1 MATFGTYETVREI
14 HRSGLASLWS
24 ARRAGAGEGG
34 EPAFAVKACEPDPD
48 IAGPEAARQS
58 IAAFLNQ
65 VKVQKEAAAAGSHW
79 APIHES
85 GEHASGAFL
94 VTDLFPRTAERLT
107 LSRVRQDPGS
117 LRAIVSGVV
126 AGLRELEKSSARPH
140 GNLKAA
146 NVLIGPGDLVSAR
159 VALCDPL
166 PSRAARGLKPGADAR
181 ALGELIYLLVTHQ
194 PPRGAYPIEASPE
207 WAPLG
212 RTRDGWLALC
222 NRLLDPHPQGG
233 AATLEEIEKALAG
246 LVPPKRLVPL
256 PAVVVGAAV
265 LVLGCVGAVIFL
277 SRTSGPT
284 QSDLDE
290 WARVGKANWEAVCQA
305 YIDKF
310 HEFRD
315 ALGEAPESGA
325 GAGRFTT
332 RADLYVDSDPRLAE
346 ALQLLAA
353 AKKNEKDAPGLIV
366 GRPRTELGTLKGSEP
381 KEAQTKAGMDH
392 TARLLGAVT
401 GIDGAVRSGG
411 WPPAA
416 RLTAA
421 AAALEGRGW
430 GGIAR
435 KVREQA
441 PEASSGGWGERATKM
456 DRVLAADSLARSALE
471 RVERLDARAAE
482 LDREKDPVLK
492 VFRSLVAGAGSSLP
506 DKDGLGS
513 LSDLDGVLAYAEG
526 LGTRLGDAVKSDW
539 LRVDREFFTS
549 KSPVYTA
556 PESRPAK
563 EVLESWLLEV
573 AKRDYAQLDPAD
585 DPVFKWTVAQRLTDI
600 GDHLDALRREQQEE
614 PEEVLG
620 AKLLEFE
627 RRAGRVTTDADAV
640 KAIIWNLSNK
650 SQKLADADRVS
661 VSADGLLNGLSQFK
675 AERDRQRVT
684 GAQDARDKLG
694 ADPGPAADSA
704 AISAAWNG
712 WRDAL
717 VAQIDQNNFRPLAR
731 RAGEARDLLTRV
743 NAAFPAAAKP
753 TGAAQ
758 AWNRQLAELA
768 MSEREARLASLLANH
783 RQPPEAGGAAEIES
797 AAARAGEEFAR
808 WSASLSELKTGLTV
822 LEQLLDAGYGLHESP
837 GYGHPTVAQRAGE
850 IGGSPL
856 LSRPEVAEACR
867 TLTGRVE
874 ALTRITGANTID
886 PLAGVLSPGGSTDPE
901 AVIAAWRRLDAVP
914 GWPAPGA
921 DLHREAAFRE
931 RVAADIGRI
940 GDDSRRE
947 ALRKELADS
956 GRSRW
961 ERALRGARD
970 APDVAD
976 TIGMMASFG
985 VLPETLQDPSLR
997 YNVLVDDLRRFV
1009 TVSGPGGGRSD
1020 DEVRS
1025 RATAFLAAMR
1035 AMPPEVLGQSK
1046 VGSLADALAL
1056 IAEGAEAAMPK
1067 VDVATLGPGR
1077 VPGWTGA
1084 PIGEGEERFL
1094 YSGPGGA
1101 QIEFVRIAAPDGLGT
1116 SVFVGATEVP
1126 VGLMFQVSGVD
1137 GLLPPPQERRGPSAW
1152 TRGGG
1157 GLGLSATWLD
1167 AMATTNLNRINEQ
1180 ALADVVRPVVDTGKP
1195 ALTHPV
1201 QQVSASAA
1209 LYIARSLGCRLLT
1222 AAEWRAARDAFPTP
1236 AQRPNLR
1243 DQAWLDRQA
1252 KVRALDDRLV
1262 GDVRKDAWLPWPDR
1276 GVVPP
1281 KGTPPPVGRDAAA
1294 GPEDDG
1300 EAWFVPVAGSGG
1312 GPYHLVGNVA
1322 EYVFES
1328 AAESESLADGSP
1340 DSIRAFVES
1349 NAGKV
1354 GVVGGSALSAPG
1366 VPIDEPLPVDVFDLE
1381 ALIGYADV
1389 GLRLA
1394 FSADVAPKRK
1404 SFAARV
1410 TEALTDN
1417 PYVASP

>member
-24 ARRAGAGEGG
+24 ARRAGEGG

-58 IAAFLNQ
+58 VAAFLNQ

-79 APIHES
+79 APVHES

-166 PSRAARGLKPGADAR
+166 PSRAARGLKPGADSR

-194 PPRGAYPIEASPE
+194 PPRGAYPIEPSPE
-207 WAPLG
+207 WSPLG

-233 AATLEEIEKALAG
+233 PATLEEIEKALAG

-256 PAVVVGAAV
+256 PALVVGAAILA
-265 LVLGCVGAVIFL
+265 LVCVGAVVYL
-277 SRTSGPT
+277 ARPSGPT

-290 WARVGKANWEAVCQA
+290 WARGGRARWEAVCQA

-315 ALGEAPESGA
+315 ALGEKPEHGA
-325 GAGRFTT
+325 GAGRFVT
-332 RADLYVDSDPRLAE
+332 RADLYLDSDPRLAE

-353 AKKNEKDAPGLIV
+353 AKTEGKDAPGQIV
-366 GRPRTELGTLKGSEP
+366 GRPRTALDTLKGSEP
-381 KEAQTKAGMDH
+381 KEAQTKTGMGH
-392 TARLLGAVT
+392 TARLLSAVT
-401 GIDGAVRSGG
+401 GIDGAVRSG

-421 AAALEGRGW
+421 ARALEGRGW

-441 PEASSGGWGERATKM
+441 PEGSAGGWGERATRM
-456 DRVLAADSLARSALE
+456 DRVLAADALARSALE

-482 LDREKDPVLK
+482 LDGEKDPVLK
-492 VFRSLVAGAGSSLP
+492 VFRSLVVGAGSSLP

-513 LSDLDGVLAYAEG
+513 LRDLDGVLADAEG

-549 KSPVYTA
+549 KSQVYTA

-573 AKRDYAQLDPAD
+573 GKRDYAQLDPAD
-585 DPVFKWTVAQRLTDI
+585 DPVSKWAVADRLADI
-600 GDHLDALRREQQEE
+600 GDHLDALRREQQED
-614 PEEVLG
+614 PEDELG
-620 AKLLEFE
+620 AKLAGFE
-627 RRAGRVTTDADAV
+627 GRAGRITTDADAV
-640 KAIIWNLSNK
+640 KAIIWNQTNK

-661 VSADGLLNGLSQFK
+661 GGADGLLNEVGRFRR
-675 AERDRQRVT
+675 ERDQLRAT
-684 GAQDARDKLG
+684 GAQDAREKLG
-694 ADPGPAADSA
+694 ADTGPAVDCV

-717 VAQIDQNNFRPLAR
+717 LPQINETNYKPLLR
-731 RAGEARDLLTRV
+731 RAGEARDVLTRV

-753 TGAAQ
+753 AGAAQ

-768 MSEREARLASLLANH
+768 MSEREGRLASVLANH
-783 RQPPEAGGAAEIES
+783 GQPPEAGGGAEIES
-797 AAARAGEEFAR
+797 AAARAGEEFGR
-808 WSASLSELKTGLTV
+808 WSASLSELKTGLTA

-837 GYGHPTVAQRAGE
+837 GDGRPTVAQRAGE
-850 IGGSPL
+850 VGGSPL

-874 ALTRITGANTID
+874 ALTRITEADTID
-886 PLAGVLSPGGSTDPE
+886 PLAGVLAPGGSTDPE

-914 GWPAPGA
+914 GWPGPGP
-921 DLHREAAFRE
+921 DLRREAAFRD

-940 GDDSRRE
+940 GDESRRD
-947 ALRKELADS
+947 ALRKELGDS

-961 ERALRGARD
+961 ERALRAARD

-976 TIGMMASFG
+976 TIGMMGSFG
-985 VLPETLQDPSLR
+985 VLPETVQDPRLR

-1009 TVSGPGGGRSD
+1009 TVAGGGPSD

-1025 RATAFLAAMR
+1025 RASASLAAL
-1035 AMPPEVLGQSK
+1035 PPEVLAEAK
-1046 VGSLADALAL
+1046 VVTLVEALRL
-1056 IAEGAEAAMPK
+1056 IAEGAEPAKPK
-1067 VDVATLGPGR
+1067 VDIATLGPGR
-1077 VPGWTGA
+1077 VAGWSGVS
-1084 PIGEGEERFL
+1084 IDGEERFR
-1094 YSGPGGA
+1094 YSEPGGA
-1101 QIEFVRIAAPDGLGT
+1101 ELEFVRIAAPDGLGT
-1116 SVFVGATEVP
+1116 SVFIGATEVP

-1152 TRGGG
+1152 ARGGS
-1157 GLGLSATWLD
+1157 GLTLNATWLD
-1167 AMATTNLNRINEQ
+1167 AMATTNLGRINEP
-1180 ALADVVRPVVDTGKP
+1180 AMADVVRPVIDTGRP

-1222 AAEWRAARDAFPTP
+1222 AAEWRAARDAFPA

-1243 DQAWLDRQA
+1243 DRAWADRQA
-1252 KVRALDDRLV
+1252 KVRSLDERLV
-1262 GDVRKDAWLPWPDR
+1262 DDVRKDTWLPWPDR
-1276 GVVPP
+1276 GVLPP
-1281 KGTPPPVGRDAAA
+1281 RQIPSPVGRDAAA
-1294 GPEDDG
+1294 GPENDG
-1300 EAWFVPVAGSGG
+1300 EAWFAPVGGGG

-1322 EYVFES
+1322 EYVFEA

-1340 DSIRAFVES
+1340 DSIQEFVEA
-1349 NAGKV
+1349 NAAKV
-1354 GVVGGSALSAPG
+1354 GVIGGSALSAPG
-1366 VPIDEPLPVDVFDLE
+1366 APVDEPLPVNVLDLE
-1381 ALIGYADV
+1381 ELVGYSDV

-1410 TEALTDN
+1410 TEALTDD
-1417 PYVASP
+1417 PYLASP